1 MTCDPGTGSITGGVR
16 VPPHPTP
23 THTLAQQVNH
33 HHLPA
38 GHCGHGHVRRVPEKS
53 KAEITSLLL
62 PLKSPIRVMCCSH
75 RSDVPCITPI
85 VISALSLTTNNAT
98 TTTITLIT
106 TMRGSPE
113 AGSAKTLPR
122 AIMAQYGSPVKP
134 LYHQHRPLKPPTPS
148 PSPST
153 PFTQQLN
160 PSGHIVI
167 MIIVISDEQKE
178 FSSTLSVLSEGR
190 YCQRGLIAE
199 CWQPH

>member
-16 VPPHPTP
+16 VPPPIQHP
-23 THTLAQQVNH
+23 HTLLHN
-33 HHLPA
+33 
-38 GHCGHGHVRRVPEKS
+38 RS
-53 KAEITSLLL
+53 TITISLLDSVDMDMCEGCQ
-62 PLKSPIRVMCCSH
+62 KSQKQSAASTQKPFRVMCCSH
-75 RSDVPCITPI
+75 KSDVPCITPI

-113 AGSAKTLPR
+113 AGTAKTLPR

-160 PSGHIVI
+160 PSGHIII

>member
-16 VPPHPTP
+16 VPPPSN
-23 THTLAQQVNH
+23 THTHSCTTGQPSPSPCWTLWTCAKGARKV
-33 HHLPA
+33 
-38 GHCGHGHVRRVPEKS
+38 KS
-53 KAEITSLLL
+53 SLLL
-62 PLKSPIRVMCCSH
+62 PLKSPFRVMCCSH
-75 RSDVPCITPI
+75 KSDVPCITPI

-106 TMRGSPE
+106 TMRGSPQ

-160 PSGHIVI
+160 PSGHIII